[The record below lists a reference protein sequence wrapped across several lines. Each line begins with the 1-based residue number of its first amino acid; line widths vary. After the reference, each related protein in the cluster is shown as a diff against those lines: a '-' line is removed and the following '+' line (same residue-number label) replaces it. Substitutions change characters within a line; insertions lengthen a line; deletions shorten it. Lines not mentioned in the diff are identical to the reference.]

1 MKPIFTAF
9 FVLMICISTNAQYNA
24 GVVIEPMLKTDTT
37 SIGQK
42 IHYPDFAND
51 EVSIMKVTLPPGA
64 STGWHKH
71 SFPVFAF
78 VLKGTLTI
86 ELGGG
91 KTKTFEENSTF
102 AEVIDTPHNGKNE
115 GKDTVVLIAFFMGEK
130 GKPLSEHSN
139 NTTTN

>member
-1 MKPIFTAF
+1 MKKYLLIVTFA
-9 FVLMICISTNAQYNA
+9 LLGLCAHAQYNA
-24 GVVIEPMLKTDTT
+24 GVIIEPMLKTDTT

-42 IHYPDFAND
+42 IHYPQFAND

-86 ELGGG
+86 ELSEG
-91 KTKTFEENSTF
+91 KTKTFHENATF

-130 GKPLSEHSN
+130 GKPLSEH
-139 NTTTN
+139 

>member
-1 MKPIFTAF
+1 MKTF
-9 FVLMICISTNAQYNA
+9 FLIVTFALLSFCLNAQYNA
-24 GVVIEPMLKTDTT
+24 GVILESMLKTDTT

-51 EVSIMKVTLPPGA
+51 EVSIMKVTLPSGA
-64 STGWHKH
+64 TTGWHKH
-71 SFPVFAF
+71 SFPVFAV

-86 ELGGG
+86 ELEGG
-91 KTKTFEENSTF
+91 KTKTFAENSTF

-130 GKPLSEHSN
+130 GKPLSEH
-139 NTTTN
+139 